1 MPKRGLTVLPVRSLR
16 NQQCLRSLTVT
27 VLLCLSVI
35 YAHAQISSDTL
46 VTDGYIHS
54 MQSGD
59 YTGALK
65 SAVAL
70 RSTAQMRQ
78 DLSLKMLADSYI
90 GQSYL
95 AMDEYDSAYVYLSE
109 SLSLWNGQDS
119 LFSDESEC
127 QAVYAAL
134 NGLGI
139 YSIVRDMNY
148 EKAVEYFL
156 QGLKLAEERSSYYHY
171 AVLGSNLVYTF
182 NLRQD
187 TSGLA
192 YAREIY
198 RYGRMAGNDYLV
210 FTGSSTSAMMFYLK
224 GDLDSARRYAREAVR
239 LADRYSDKAQV
250 YALYGDIL
258 HDEGNDIE
266 AEKYYVDA
274 LASAGTASTTA
285 AVSIYLSYGNF
296 LLDCGRYDE
305 AVAVLDRGVRMS
317 DSTNNHIFL
326 HRLYLSES
334 EAYSRQGEYRKAWE
348 LFKLY
353 HYNSREVQDLQ
364 RERTLNEL
372 TRKYEKEKHER
383 QKQQS
388 DLTIIRKNRTLLVSG
403 FVILLMLTVIGMVW
417 MMYRHKNRLYV
428 RIARQYKEAI
438 DKEKAQKRRIE
449 ELEEKLKALSHEPS
463 RPLTDKSGEL
473 FDRLGKLM
481 QEDKVYKEKNLTRDK
496 VAALLGTNRTYLS
509 QIINEKTGM
518 SFIYYINSFRIE
530 EALETLSDP
539 DEEIPLKAL
548 SQDLGFSSLTTFYT
562 FFQKKVG
569 MTPAKYREEV
579 RRLSNSTNCQTR

>member
-1 MPKRGLTVLPVRSLR
+1 MPVRSLR

-109 SLSLWNGQDS
+109 SLSLWKGQDS

-198 RYGRMAGNDYLV
+198 RYGRLAGNDYLV

-258 HDEGNDIE
+258 HDE
-266 AEKYYVDA
+266 
-274 LASAGTASTTA
+274 T
-285 AVSIYLSYGNF
+285 
-296 LLDCGRYDE
+296 
-305 AVAVLDRGVRMS
+305 
-317 DSTNNHIFL
+317 
-326 HRLYLSES
+326 
-334 EAYSRQGEYRKAWE
+334 
-348 LFKLY
+348 
-353 HYNSREVQDLQ
+353 
-364 RERTLNEL
+364 
-372 TRKYEKEKHER
+372 
-383 QKQQS
+383 
-388 DLTIIRKNRTLLVSG
+388 
-403 FVILLMLTVIGMVW
+403 
-417 MMYRHKNRLYV
+417 
-428 RIARQYKEAI
+428 
-438 DKEKAQKRRIE
+438 
-449 ELEEKLKALSHEPS
+449 S
-463 RPLTDKSGEL
+463 RPRSIMWMLL
-473 FDRLGKLM
+473 
-481 QEDKVYKEKNLTRDK
+481 
-496 VAALLGTNRTYLS
+496 ALLGLHR
-509 QIINEKTGM
+509 
-518 SFIYYINSFRIE
+518 
-530 EALETLSDP
+530 
-539 DEEIPLKAL
+539 
-548 SQDLGFSSLTTFYT
+548 
-562 FFQKKVG
+562 
-569 MTPAKYREEV
+569 
-579 RRLSNSTNCQTR
+579 

>member
-1 MPKRGLTVLPVRSLR
+1 
-16 NQQCLRSLTVT
+16 
-27 VLLCLSVI
+27 
-35 YAHAQISSDTL
+35 
-46 VTDGYIHS
+46 

-78 DLSLKMLADSYI
+78 DLSLKMLTDSYI

-109 SLSLWNGQDS
+109 SLSLWSGQDS
-119 LFSDESEC
+119 LVREESDC

-198 RYGRMAGNDYLV
+198 RYGRLAGNDYLV

-317 DSTNNHIFL
+317 GLHGQTIFSCIVCTCPSPRLTAGKANTGRPGSCSNST
-326 HRLYLSES
+326 
-334 EAYSRQGEYRKAWE
+334 
-348 LFKLY
+348 

-383 QKQQS
+383 QRQQS

-403 FVILLMLTVIGMVW
+403 FVILLMLAVLGMVW
-417 MMYRHKNRLYV
+417 MMYRHKNRLYA

-438 DKEKAQKRRIE
+438 DKEKAQNRRIE
-449 ELEEKLKALSHEPS
+449 ELEEKLKVLSHEPS

-481 QEDKVYKEKNLTRDK
+481 RKDKVYKEKNLTRDK

-539 DEEIPLKAL
+539 DEDIPLKAL
-548 SQDLGFSSLTTFYT
+548 SQDLGFSFSYNILHFLSEKSGHDAGQVQGGSEAP
-562 FFQKKVG
+562 FKFDK
-569 MTPAKYREEV
+569 
-579 RRLSNSTNCQTR
+579 LSNSLKIHQLSAFNES

>member
-1 MPKRGLTVLPVRSLR
+1 MPVRSLR

-198 RYGRMAGNDYLV
+198 RYGRLAGNDYLV

-258 HDEGNDIE
+258 HDD
-266 AEKYYVDA
+266 
-274 LASAGTASTTA
+274 SSGTASMTA

-317 DSTNNHIFL
+317 DSTDNHIFL

-473 FDRLGKLM
+473 FDRLGKLV

-579 RRLSNSTNCQTR
+579 RRLSNSTNCRTR

>member
-1 MPKRGLTVLPVRSLR
+1 
-16 NQQCLRSLTVT
+16 
-27 VLLCLSVI
+27 
-35 YAHAQISSDTL
+35 
-46 VTDGYIHS
+46 
-54 MQSGD
+54 
-59 YTGALK
+59 
-65 SAVAL
+65 
-70 RSTAQMRQ
+70 
-78 DLSLKMLADSYI
+78 
-90 GQSYL
+90 
-95 AMDEYDSAYVYLSE
+95 MDA
-109 SLSLWNGQDS
+109 
-119 LFSDESEC
+119 
-127 QAVYAAL
+127 
-134 NGLGI
+134 
-139 YSIVRDMNY
+139 
-148 EKAVEYFL
+148 
-156 QGLKLAEERSSYYHY
+156 
-171 AVLGSNLVYTF
+171 LGS
-182 NLRQD
+182 
-187 TSGLA
+187 S
-192 YAREIY
+192 
-198 RYGRMAGNDYLV
+198 
-210 FTGSSTSAMMFYLK
+210 
-224 GDLDSARRYAREAVR
+224 
-239 LADRYSDKAQV
+239 
-250 YALYGDIL
+250 
-258 HDEGNDIE
+258 
-266 AEKYYVDA
+266 
-274 LASAGTASTTA
+274 GTASTTA

-317 DSTNNHIFL
+317 DSTDNHIFL

-403 FVILLMLTVIGMVW
+403 FVILLMLAVLGMVW
-417 MMYRHKNRLYV
+417 MMYSHKNRLYA

-438 DKEKAQKRRIE
+438 D
-449 ELEEKLKALSHEPS
+449 EEKLKALSHEPS

-530 EALETLSDP
+530 EALEILSDP

-579 RRLSNSTNCQTR
+579 RRLSNSTNCRTR

>member
-1 MPKRGLTVLPVRSLR
+1 MPVRSLR

-198 RYGRMAGNDYLV
+198 RYGRLAGNDYLV

-224 GDLDSARRYAREAVR
+224 GDLDSARRYAREAV
-239 LADRYSDKAQV
+239 
-250 YALYGDIL
+250 
-258 HDEGNDIE
+258 
-266 AEKYYVDA
+266 
-274 LASAGTASTTA
+274 
-285 AVSIYLSYGNF
+285 
-296 LLDCGRYDE
+296 
-305 AVAVLDRGVRMS
+305 
-317 DSTNNHIFL
+317 
-326 HRLYLSES
+326 
-334 EAYSRQGEYRKAWE
+334 
-348 LFKLY
+348 
-353 HYNSREVQDLQ
+353 
-364 RERTLNEL
+364 
-372 TRKYEKEKHER
+372 
-383 QKQQS
+383 
-388 DLTIIRKNRTLLVSG
+388 
-403 FVILLMLTVIGMVW
+403 
-417 MMYRHKNRLYV
+417 
-428 RIARQYKEAI
+428 
-438 DKEKAQKRRIE
+438 
-449 ELEEKLKALSHEPS
+449 
-463 RPLTDKSGEL
+463 
-473 FDRLGKLM
+473 
-481 QEDKVYKEKNLTRDK
+481 
-496 VAALLGTNRTYLS
+496 
-509 QIINEKTGM
+509 
-518 SFIYYINSFRIE
+518 
-530 EALETLSDP
+530 
-539 DEEIPLKAL
+539 
-548 SQDLGFSSLTTFYT
+548 
-562 FFQKKVG
+562 
-569 MTPAKYREEV
+569 
-579 RRLSNSTNCQTR
+579 

>member
-1 MPKRGLTVLPVRSLR
+1 MPVRSLR

-198 RYGRMAGNDYLV
+198 RYGRLAGNDYLV

-274 LASAGTASTTA
+274 LGSSGTASTTA

-296 LLDCGRYDE
+296 LLDCGRYNE
-305 AVAVLDRGVRMS
+305 AVGILERGVRIS
-317 DSTNNHIFL
+317 DSTDNHIFL
-326 HRLYLSES
+326 HRLYLAES

-353 HYNSREVQDLQ
+353 QGLGAVQALPLQ
-364 RERTLNEL
+364 FPG
-372 TRKYEKEKHER
+372 
-383 QKQQS
+383 S
-388 DLTIIRKNRTLLVSG
+388 AG
-403 FVILLMLTVIGMVW
+403 P
-417 MMYRHKNRLYV
+417 
-428 RIARQYKEAI
+428 AA
-438 DKEKAQKRRIE
+438 
-449 ELEEKLKALSHEPS
+449 
-463 RPLTDKSGEL
+463 GE
-473 FDRLGKLM
+473 DS
-481 QEDKVYKEKNLTRDK
+481 E
-496 VAALLGTNRTYLS
+496 
-509 QIINEKTGM
+509 
-518 SFIYYINSFRIE
+518 
-530 EALETLSDP
+530 
-539 DEEIPLKAL
+539 
-548 SQDLGFSSLTTFYT
+548 
-562 FFQKKVG
+562 
-569 MTPAKYREEV
+569 
-579 RRLSNSTNCQTR
+579 

>member
-1 MPKRGLTVLPVRSLR
+1 MPVRSLR

-119 LFSDESEC
+119 LVREESDC

-192 YAREIY
+192 YARGIY
-198 RYGRMAGNDYLV
+198 RYGRQAGNDYLV

-224 GDLDSARRYAREAVR
+224 GDLDSARRYVREAVR

-274 LASAGTASTTA
+274 LGSLGAASTTA
-285 AVSIYLSYGNF
+285 AVSICLSYGNF

-317 DSTNNHIFL
+317 DSTDNHIFL

-353 HYNSREVQDLQ
+353 HYNSREASSTITIPGKC
-364 RERTLNEL
+364 RTC
-372 TRKYEKEKHER
+372 
-383 QKQQS
+383 
-388 DLTIIRKNRTLLVSG
+388 SG
-403 FVILLMLTVIGMVW
+403 RGL
-417 MMYRHKNRLYV
+417 
-428 RIARQYKEAI
+428 
-438 DKEKAQKRRIE
+438 
-449 ELEEKLKALSHEPS
+449 
-463 RPLTDKSGEL
+463 
-473 FDRLGKLM
+473 
-481 QEDKVYKEKNLTRDK
+481 
-496 VAALLGTNRTYLS
+496 
-509 QIINEKTGM
+509 
-518 SFIYYINSFRIE
+518 
-530 EALETLSDP
+530 
-539 DEEIPLKAL
+539 
-548 SQDLGFSSLTTFYT
+548 
-562 FFQKKVG
+562 
-569 MTPAKYREEV
+569 
-579 RRLSNSTNCQTR
+579 